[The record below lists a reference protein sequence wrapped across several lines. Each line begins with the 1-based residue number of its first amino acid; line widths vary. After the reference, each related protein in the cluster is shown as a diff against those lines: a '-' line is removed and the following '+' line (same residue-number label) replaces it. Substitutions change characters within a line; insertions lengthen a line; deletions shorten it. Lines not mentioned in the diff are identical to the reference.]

1 MSSLKQDIK
10 TKFLHLHVLEKII
23 VLNTSLFFL
32 GIILNL
38 LGINLLDWFSLPY
51 RFSEVLSHPWSI
63 ITYGFLH
70 HSLGH
75 LFFNML
81 VLYFIA
87 QSFANLFKPRL
98 SFKIYILGVIFGG
111 LAFVFVSMLIPDLL
125 RINGP
130 LVGASAGVRAC
141 ILFLCV
147 YWPNKPIGF
156 FSFRF
161 PLKYLGIAM
170 VLLDLPGLMSLNSGG
185 TVAHIGGYLSGFLYA
200 KQLKIGKDLG
210 SFLDVVLDYL
220 KSVNKLKTVHK
231 SKSPTMCGKQKKEF
245 NAFPQQK
252 QIDLILDKI
261 SKSGYDSLT
270 QAEKDF
276 LFRAGKK

>member
-1 MSSLKQDIK
+1 
-10 TKFLHLHVLEKII
+10 
-23 VLNTSLFFL
+23 
-32 GIILNL
+32 
-38 LGINLLDWFSLPY
+38 
-51 RFSEVLSHPWSI
+51 
-63 ITYGFLH
+63 
-70 HSLGH
+70 
-75 LFFNML
+75 ML

-231 SKSPTMCGKQKKEF
+231 SKSPTMGGKQKKEF

>member
-10 TKFLHLHVLEKII
+10 TKFLHLHFLEKII

-170 VLLDLPGLMSLNSGG
+170 VLLDLPGLMSVNSGG

-231 SKSPTMCGKQKKEF
+231 SKSSTMGGKQKKEF

>member
-111 LAFVFVSMLIPDLL
+111 LAFVFVSMLFPDLL

-170 VLLDLPGLMSLNSGG
+170 VVLDLPGLMSLNSGG

-210 SFLDVVLDYL
+210 SFLDVVFDYL

-231 SKSPTMCGKQKKEF
+231 SKSPTMGGKQKKEF

>member
-23 VLNTSLFFL
+23 VLNTSVFFL

-38 LGINLLDWFSLPY
+38 LGTNLLDWFSLPY

-111 LAFVFVSMLIPDLL
+111 LAFVFVSMLFPDLL

-170 VLLDLPGLMSLNSGG
+170 VVLDLPGLMSLNSGG

-210 SFLDVVLDYL
+210 SFLDVVLDYF

-231 SKSPTMCGKQKKEF
+231 SKSSTMGGKQKKEF
-245 NAFPQQK
+245 NTFPQQK

>member
-1 MSSLKQDIK
+1 MSSLNQDIK

-111 LAFVFVSMLIPDLL
+111 LAFVFVSMLFPDLL

-170 VLLDLPGLMSLNSGG
+170 VLLDLPGLMSVNSGG

-231 SKSPTMCGKQKKEF
+231 SKSSAMGGKQKKEF
-245 NAFPQQK
+245 NTFPQQK

>member
-51 RFSEVLSHPWSI
+51 RFLEVLSHPWSI

-111 LAFVFVSMLIPDLL
+111 LAFVFVSMLIPGLL

-231 SKSPTMCGKQKKEF
+231 SKSPTMGGKQKKEF

>member
-1 MSSLKQDIK
+1 MSSLNQDIK

-51 RFSEVLSHPWSI
+51 RFSEVLLHPWSI

-170 VLLDLPGLMSLNSGG
+170 VLLDLPGLMSVNSGG

-231 SKSPTMCGKQKKEF
+231 SKSSTMGGKQKKEF
-245 NAFPQQK
+245 NTFPQQK

>member
-170 VLLDLPGLMSLNSGG
+170 VLLDLPGLMSVNSGG

-231 SKSPTMCGKQKKEF
+231 SKSPTMGGKQKKEF

-252 QIDLILDKI
+252 QIYLILDKI

>member
-170 VLLDLPGLMSLNSGG
+170 VLLDLPGLMSVNSGG

-210 SFLDVVLDYL
+210 SFLDVVLDYF

-231 SKSPTMCGKQKKEF
+231 SKSPTMGGKQKKEF

>member
-170 VLLDLPGLMSLNSGG
+170 VVLDLPGLMSLNSGG

-231 SKSPTMCGKQKKEF
+231 SKSSTMGGKQKKEF

-276 LFRAGKK
+276 LFHAGKK

>member
-1 MSSLKQDIK
+1 MSSLNQDIK

-51 RFSEVLSHPWSI
+51 RFSEVLLHPWSI

-111 LAFVFVSMLIPDLL
+111 LAFVFVSMLFPDLL

-170 VLLDLPGLMSLNSGG
+170 VLLDLPGLMSVNSGG

-220 KSVNKLKTVHK
+220 KSVNKLKTRLW
-231 SKSPTMCGKQKKEF
+231 TMFYKVTYREIT
-245 NAFPQQK
+245 P
-252 QIDLILDKI
+252 
-261 SKSGYDSLT
+261 
-270 QAEKDF
+270 
-276 LFRAGKK
+276 

>member
-38 LGINLLDWFSLPY
+38 LGFNLLDWFSLPY

-111 LAFVFVSMLIPDLL
+111 LAFVFVSMLFPDLL

-170 VLLDLPGLMSLNSGG
+170 VLLDLPGLMSVNSGG

-200 KQLKIGKDLG
+200 KQFKIGKDLG
-210 SFLDVVLDYL
+210 SFLDVVLDYF
-220 KSVNKLKTVHK
+220 KSVNNLKTVHK
-231 SKSPTMCGKQKKEF
+231 SKSSTMGGKQKKEF
-245 NAFPQQK
+245 NTFPQQK

>member
-1 MSSLKQDIK
+1 MSSLNQDIK

-111 LAFVFVSMLIPDLL
+111 LAFVFVSMLFPDLL

-156 FSFRF
+156 FSFMF

-170 VLLDLPGLMSLNSGG
+170 VLLDLPGLMSVNSGG

-231 SKSPTMCGKQKKEF
+231 SKSSTMGGKQKKEF
-245 NAFPQQK
+245 NTFPQQK

>member
-51 RFSEVLSHPWSI
+51 RFSEVLSHSWSI

-170 VLLDLPGLMSLNSGG
+170 VLLDLPGLMSVNSGG

-210 SFLDVVLDYL
+210 SFLDVVFDYL

-231 SKSPTMCGKQKKEF
+231 SKSSTMGGKQKKEF

>member
-1 MSSLKQDIK
+1 MSSLNQDIK

-51 RFSEVLSHPWSI
+51 RFSEVLLHPWSI

-111 LAFVFVSMLIPDLL
+111 LAFVFVSMLFPDLL

-170 VLLDLPGLMSLNSGG
+170 VLLDLPGLMSVNSGG

-231 SKSPTMCGKQKKEF
+231 SKSSTMGGKQKKEF
-245 NAFPQQK
+245 NTFPQQK

>member
-231 SKSPTMCGKQKKEF
+231 SKSSTMGGKQKKEF

>member
-1 MSSLKQDIK
+1 MSSLNQDIK

-170 VLLDLPGLMSLNSGG
+170 VLLDLPGLMSVNSGG

-231 SKSPTMCGKQKKEF
+231 SKSPTMGGKQKKEF

>member
-170 VLLDLPGLMSLNSGG
+170 VLLDLPGLMSVNSGG

-231 SKSPTMCGKQKKEF
+231 SKSPTMGGKQKKEF

-252 QIDLILDKI
+252 QIDFILDKI

>member
-1 MSSLKQDIK
+1 MSNLKQDIK

-170 VLLDLPGLMSLNSGG
+170 VVLDLPGLMSLNSGG

-210 SFLDVVLDYL
+210 SFLDVVLDYF

-231 SKSPTMCGKQKKEF
+231 SKSPTMGGKQKKEF

>member
-170 VLLDLPGLMSLNSGG
+170 VVLDLPGLMSLNSGG

-231 SKSPTMCGKQKKEF
+231 SKSSTMGGKQKKEF

-252 QIDLILDKI
+252 QIDLILDKV

>member
-111 LAFVFVSMLIPDLL
+111 LAFVFVSMLFPDLL
-125 RINGP
+125 RLNGP

-170 VLLDLPGLMSLNSGG
+170 VLLDLPGLMSVNSGG

-231 SKSPTMCGKQKKEF
+231 SKSSAMGGKQKKEF
-245 NAFPQQK
+245 NTFPQQK

>member
-111 LAFVFVSMLIPDLL
+111 LAFVFVSMLFPDLL

-170 VLLDLPGLMSLNSGG
+170 VLLDLPGLMSVNSGG

-231 SKSPTMCGKQKKEF
+231 SKSSAMGGKQKKEF
-245 NAFPQQK
+245 NTFPQQK

>member
-1 MSSLKQDIK
+1 MSSLNQDIK

-32 GIILNL
+32 GIVLNL

-111 LAFVFVSMLIPDLL
+111 LAFVFVSMLFPDLL

-170 VLLDLPGLMSLNSGG
+170 VLLDLPGLMSVNSGG

-231 SKSPTMCGKQKKEF
+231 SKSPTMGGKQKKEF

>member
-1 MSSLKQDIK
+1 MSSLNQDIK

-170 VLLDLPGLMSLNSGG
+170 VLLDLPGLMSVNSGG

-220 KSVNKLKTVHK
+220 KSLNKLKTVHK
-231 SKSPTMCGKQKKEF
+231 SKSSTMGGKQKKEF
-245 NAFPQQK
+245 NTFPQQK

>member
-170 VLLDLPGLMSLNSGG
+170 VVLDLPGLMSLNSGG

-210 SFLDVVLDYL
+210 SFLDVVFDYL

-231 SKSPTMCGKQKKEF
+231 SKSSTMGGKQKKEF

>member
-1 MSSLKQDIK
+1 MSSLNQDIK

-111 LAFVFVSMLIPDLL
+111 LAFVFVSMLFPDLL

-161 PLKYLGIAM
+161 PLKYLAIAM
-170 VLLDLPGLMSLNSGG
+170 VLLDLPGLMSVNSGG

-231 SKSPTMCGKQKKEF
+231 SKSSTMGGKQKKEF
-245 NAFPQQK
+245 NTFPQQK

>member
-1 MSSLKQDIK
+1 MSSLNQDIK

-111 LAFVFVSMLIPDLL
+111 LAFVFVSMLFPDLL

-170 VLLDLPGLMSLNSGG
+170 VLLDLPGLMSVNSGG

-220 KSVNKLKTVHK
+220 KSANKLKTVHK
-231 SKSPTMCGKQKKEF
+231 SKSSTMGGKQKKEF
-245 NAFPQQK
+245 NTFPQQK

>member
-1 MSSLKQDIK
+1 MSSLNQDIK

-111 LAFVFVSMLIPDLL
+111 LAFVFVSMLFPDLL

-170 VLLDLPGLMSLNSGG
+170 VVLDLPGLMSLNSGG

-210 SFLDVVLDYL
+210 SFLDVVLDYF

-231 SKSPTMCGKQKKEF
+231 SKSSTMGGKQKKEF
-245 NAFPQQK
+245 NTFPQQK

>member
-51 RFSEVLSHPWSI
+51 RLSEVLSHPWSI

-111 LAFVFVSMLIPDLL
+111 LAFVFVSMLFPDLL

-170 VLLDLPGLMSLNSGG
+170 VVLDLPGLMSLNSGG

-231 SKSPTMCGKQKKEF
+231 SKSSTMGGKQKKEF

>member
-1 MSSLKQDIK
+1 MSSLNQDIK

-170 VLLDLPGLMSLNSGG
+170 VVLDLPGLMSLNSGG

-210 SFLDVVLDYL
+210 SFLDVVLDYF

-231 SKSPTMCGKQKKEF
+231 SKSSTMGGKQKKEF
-245 NAFPQQK
+245 NTFPQQK

>member
-38 LGINLLDWFSLPY
+38 LGFNLLDWFSLPY

-111 LAFVFVSMLIPDLL
+111 LAFVFVSMLFPDLL

-170 VLLDLPGLMSLNSGG
+170 VLLDLPGLMSVNSGG

-200 KQLKIGKDLG
+200 KQFKIGKDLG
-210 SFLDVVLDYL
+210 SFLDVVLDYF

-231 SKSPTMCGKQKKEF
+231 SKSSTMGGKQKKEF
-245 NAFPQQK
+245 NTFPQQK

>member
-1 MSSLKQDIK
+1 MSSLNQDIK

-170 VLLDLPGLMSLNSGG
+170 VLLDLPGLMSVNSGG

-231 SKSPTMCGKQKKEF
+231 SKSSTMGGKQKKEF
-245 NAFPQQK
+245 NTFPQQK

>member
-23 VLNTSLFFL
+23 VLNTCLFFL

-231 SKSPTMCGKQKKEF
+231 SKSPTMGGKQKKEF

>member
-111 LAFVFVSMLIPDLL
+111 LAFVFVSMLFPDLL

-170 VLLDLPGLMSLNSGG
+170 VVLDLPGLMSLNSGG

-210 SFLDVVLDYL
+210 SFLDVVFDYL

-231 SKSPTMCGKQKKEF
+231 SKSSTMGGKQKKEF

>member
-1 MSSLKQDIK
+1 MSSLNQDIK

-231 SKSPTMCGKQKKEF
+231 SKSPTMGGKQKKEF
-245 NAFPQQK
+245 NTFPQQK

>member
-170 VLLDLPGLMSLNSGG
+170 VLLDLPGLMSVNSGG

-210 SFLDVVLDYL
+210 SFLDVVFDYL

-231 SKSPTMCGKQKKEF
+231 SKSSTMGGKQKKEF

>member
-1 MSSLKQDIK
+1 MSSLNQDIK

-111 LAFVFVSMLIPDLL
+111 LAFVFVSMLFPDLL

-170 VLLDLPGLMSLNSGG
+170 VLLDLPGLMSVNSGG

-231 SKSPTMCGKQKKEF
+231 SKSSTMGGKQKKEF
-245 NAFPQQK
+245 NTFPQQK

-261 SKSGYDSLT
+261 SKSGYESLT

>member
-1 MSSLKQDIK
+1 
-10 TKFLHLHVLEKII
+10 LHLHVLEKII

-51 RFSEVLSHPWSI
+51 RFSEVLLHPWSI

-111 LAFVFVSMLIPDLL
+111 LAFVFVSMLFPDLL

-170 VLLDLPGLMSLNSGG
+170 VLLDLPGLMSVNSGG

-231 SKSPTMCGKQKKEF
+231 SKSSAMGGKQKKEF
-245 NAFPQQK
+245 NTFPQQK

>member
-170 VLLDLPGLMSLNSGG
+170 VLLDLPGLMSVNSGG

-231 SKSPTMCGKQKKEF
+231 SKSPTMGGKQKKEF

>member
-1 MSSLKQDIK
+1 MSSLNQDIK
-10 TKFLHLHVLEKII
+10 TQFLHLHVLEKII

-111 LAFVFVSMLIPDLL
+111 LAFVFVSMLFPDLL

-170 VLLDLPGLMSLNSGG
+170 VLLDLPGLMSVNSGG

-231 SKSPTMCGKQKKEF
+231 SKSSTMGGKQKKEF
-245 NAFPQQK
+245 NTFPQQK